1 MKTLKFT
8 IIRQTIEKNHEIYS
22 EGCKQGPSKVTKI
35 TNFRKFT
42 KTAIFTIIRQ
52 PIHKIYNIY
61 SKGYKEV
68 PNKICENYEFYEIYE
83 NC

>member
-35 TNFRKFT
+35 TNFRSEIEIEGK
-42 KTAIFTIIRQ
+42 KVEINRKSDYLQAI
-52 PIHKIYNIY
+52 
-61 SKGYKEV
+61 
-68 PNKICENYEFYEIYE
+68 
-83 NC
+83 